1 LSDDNFDLG
10 LLTCDEL
17 LRWIEGRDIE
27 AQGKQVQKKGELS
40 CYICATYTN
49 YLSIVFADIIQAIM
63 MVHKSE
69 QPSKGDIEE
78 IIAEVSLLPYLIIS
92 LIRDSGI

>member
-1 LSDDNFDLG
+1 MSCSDG
-10 LLTCDEL
+10 L
-17 LRWIEGRDIE
+17 RGAISRHKS
-27 AQGKQVQKKGELS
+27 KQAQKKGELS

-63 MVHKSE
+63 TVRKSE
-69 QPSKGDIEE
+69 QPSKGDIRD

-92 LIRDSGI
+92 LIRDLGI